1 MNRAACMAW
10 IKTASLREFLICI
23 LILGPITAIGLSTA
37 HCYPKH
43 WLVQWLWNT
52 FIGLTAFDRNA
63 VGDLVETAMYGAWI
77 AWFIGSF
84 GVALV
89 LHLRLGR
96 LRPALALLCAALA
109 VLWLTVLGAFLGE
122 ALANGQTPFIDR
134 QLLQRAA
141 FVALI
146 VWTVTSLWCARVLA
160 TASTSGRS

>member
-1 MNRAACMAW
+1 
-10 IKTASLREFLICI
+10 
-23 LILGPITAIGLSTA
+23 
-37 HCYPKH
+37 
-43 WLVQWLWNT
+43 
-52 FIGLTAFDRNA
+52 
-63 VGDLVETAMYGAWI
+63 MYGAWI

-134 QLLQRAA
+134 QLVQRAA
-141 FVALI
+141 FAALI
-146 VWTVTSLWCARVLA
+146 VWTVTVVVVRPRAGNGQHLRPRLII
-160 TASTSGRS
+160 R